1 MEQRKLLELVSEFR
15 VAVQE
20 CSWGGFP
27 FQISITDR
35 FPFASCDDSSMLLA
49 AYLSD
54 QGFPGA
60 LRISGSYGGQNEE
73 LVSHVWLKLGRVQI
87 DITGSQ
93 FEGYDQPEILI
104 VEQDD
109 FLDTFEVE
117 EEPELADFRIKFEND
132 ARFRGYFFQAYEAV
146 LSRLPR
152 RLA

>member
-1 MEQRKLLELVSEFR
+1 MDQCDLLELVSTFR
-15 VAVQE
+15 AAVLD
-20 CSWGGFP
+20 CSWSGFP

-54 QGFPGA
+54 QGLPGA
-60 LRISGSYGGQNEE
+60 LRVSGAHGGQSEE
-73 LVSHVWLKLGRVQI
+73 IVSHVWLRLGRLQI

-93 FEGYDQPEILI
+93 FEEYGQPEVLI
-104 VEQDD
+104 AEQDA

-117 EEPELADFRIKFEND
+117 EELEVADFRVKFEGD
-132 ARFRGYFFQAYEAV
+132 PRFKGYFTEAYEAV
-146 LSRLPR
+146 LSHLPR